1 MLREHLTT
9 VRLHSPG
16 NESGEN
22 RGKSVSESGMAQ
34 FEQNELHKE
43 KVEKRKT
50 SRYLMF

>member
-22 RGKSVSESGMAQ
+22 RGKSVSESGMDQ

-43 KVEKRKT
+43 KVEKELK
-50 SRYLMF
+50 SEFF